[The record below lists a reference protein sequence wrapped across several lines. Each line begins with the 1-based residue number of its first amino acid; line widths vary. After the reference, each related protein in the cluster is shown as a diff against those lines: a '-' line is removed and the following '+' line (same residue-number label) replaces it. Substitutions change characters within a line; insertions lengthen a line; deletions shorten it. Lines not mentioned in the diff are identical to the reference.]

1 VSNARASFV
10 RRKLL
15 ADCHHPIQSRL
26 HLLAAADTQI
36 VLAIKRHDHE
46 SRQVFARTLQEF
58 SFVARKVRDEDLD
71 ATYRDEEIMVVNISR
86 HHQAPTDDGGEGGGE
101 THNSATADDDVL
113 TDGDDDDIDTIW

>member
-1 VSNARASFV
+1 M
-10 RRKLL
+10 
-15 ADCHHPIQSRL
+15 

-58 SFVARKVRDEDLD
+58 SFVARKVREEDLD

-86 HHQAPTDDGGEGGGE
+86 HQAPTDDGEGGE
-101 THNSATADDDVL
+101 TQNSATADDDAL
-113 TDGDDDDIDTIW
+113 TDGDDDDIDTLW